1 MVFGSF
7 HAGRGF
13 ALRASGL
20 LLCAALLAG
29 CGNRGDTTNEF
40 IDDTEPAD
48 RLYNEALANLSV
60 NRSNAAIDKF
70 EELERQH
77 PYSEFGRRASVLKT
91 FTAYRSGQYDEA
103 ISSGE
108 RYVQQYPT
116 SDDAPYALYL
126 VGMSHWRQI
135 PDVTRDQEQARKTLR
150 TMNDLI
156 DRYPDSEFV
165 ADAKTKIVFAK
176 DQLAGQEMYV
186 GRYYQE
192 RREHLAAI
200 NRFNT
205 VVRELNDTR
214 HVEEA
219 LARLTES
226 YLTLGLNDE
235 AQTAAAVLGHN
246 FPDSEWYQDS
256 FVLLQ
261 KGGLSPRENRN
272 SPISR
277 VFQRRNAA

>member
-1 MVFGSF
+1 MRFVTDR
-7 HAGRGF
+7 AGRKF
-13 ALRASGL
+13 ASKASVL
-20 LLCAALLAG
+20 LVCAALLAA

-60 NRSNAAIDKF
+60 NRSSAAIDKF

-77 PYSEFGRRASVLKT
+77 PYSEFGRRASVLKI
-91 FTAYRSGQYDEA
+91 FTAYRSGKYEDA
-103 ISSGE
+103 ISAGE
-108 RYVQQYPT
+108 RYVQQYPA

-126 VGMSHWRQI
+126 VGLSHWRQI
-135 PDVTRDQEQARKTLR
+135 PDVTRDQEQSRKTIQ
-150 TMNDLI
+150 TMNELT

-165 ADAKTKIVFAK
+165 ADAKTKVVFAK

-200 NRFNT
+200 NRFNN

-226 YLTLGLNDE
+226 YLTMGLNDE
-235 AQTAAAVLGHN
+235 AQTAAAILGHN
-246 FPDSEWYQDS
+246 FPDSQWYQDS
-256 FVLLQ
+256 FKLLQ
-261 KGGLSPRENRN
+261 TGGLEPRENR
-272 SPISR
+272 SSALSR
-277 VFQRRNAA
+277 IFQRRNAA